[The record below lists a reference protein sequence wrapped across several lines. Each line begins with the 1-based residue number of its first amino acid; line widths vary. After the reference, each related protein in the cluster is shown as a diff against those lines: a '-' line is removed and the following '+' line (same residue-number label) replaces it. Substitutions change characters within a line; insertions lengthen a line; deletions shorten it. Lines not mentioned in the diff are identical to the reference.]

1 MKPYRIII
9 ADDHSLIRKGIKTLI
24 AQEPGLEVIAEAADG
39 QELMEILKEKCP
51 DIVILD
57 ISMPQLSGMEALGQ
71 IHGLYPAIRVLML
84 TMHSNIQYCYHAI
97 VAGAHGY
104 LLKDDSDTELLPAI
118 RRIRQGK
125 DYMSPQ
131 LALGL
136 PEGIRSTTEIHLTP
150 REKQVLKLLL
160 EGLITKKIAEGLFI
174 SPRTVD
180 RHRSNLLKKFG
191 KKKTIDLVNDAIKNP
206 HLYSEYIS

>member
-1 MKPYRIII
+1 MKAYRIII
-9 ADDHSLIRKGIKTLI
+9 ADDHSLIRKGIKSLI

-39 QELMEILKEKCP
+39 QELMEVLKEIYP
-51 DIVILD
+51 DMVILD
-57 ISMPQLSGMEALGQ
+57 ISMPRLSGMEVLGK
-71 IHGLYPAIRVLML
+71 IHRLYPDIRVLML
-84 TMHSNIQYCYHAI
+84 TMQSNVQYCCHAI

-131 LALGL
+131 LALEI
-136 PEGIRSTTEIHLTP
+136 PEGIRSTAEIHLTP
-150 REKQVLKLLL
+150 REKQVLKLLVD
-160 EGLITKKIAEGLFI
+160 GLTTKQIAGKLFI

-180 RHRSNLLKKFG
+180 QHRSNLLKKFG
-191 KKKTIDLVNDAIKNP
+191 KKKTVDLVNDVVRNP
-206 HLYSEYIS
+206 HLYI

>member
-1 MKPYRIII
+1 MKAYRIII
-9 ADDHSLIRKGIKTLI
+9 ADDHSLIRKGIKSLI

-39 QELMEILKEKCP
+39 QELMEVLRKIYP
-51 DIVILD
+51 DMVILD
-57 ISMPQLSGMEALGQ
+57 ISMPRLSGMEALGK
-71 IHGLYPAIRVLML
+71 IHRLYPDIRVLML
-84 TMHSNIQYCYHAI
+84 TMQSNVQYCCHAI

-131 LALGL
+131 LALEI
-136 PEGIRSTTEIHLTP
+136 PEGIRSTAEIQLTP
-150 REKQVLKLLL
+150 REKQVLKLLVD
-160 EGLITKKIAEGLFI
+160 GLTTKQIAEKLFI

-180 RHRSNLLKKFG
+180 QHRSNLLKKFG
-191 KKKTIDLVNDAIKNP
+191 KKKTVDLVNDVVKNP
-206 HLYSEYIS
+206 HLYI